1 VKFIL
6 ISAMLFPNMMHKLRT
21 FLETALFTN
30 FIIAVILVNAVT
42 LGLETAP
49 QVVRFYA
56 DFEVY

>member
-1 VKFIL
+1 
-6 ISAMLFPNMMHKLRT
+6 MLFPNMMHKLRT